1 MTRPS
6 RNTDKLLIQAAKEL
20 IPKTGISGLTIRDVS
35 KRAGVNLGMFNYH
48 FKTKDAFIEKLLVET
63 YEDFFT
69 SFKIESS
76 TGGTPKERLKNAV
89 MTIAFFVR
97 DNRQIFIM
105 AAKEIALGNKIII
118 NFIKKH
124 MTRHI
129 EILVN
134 LTKECQ
140 KEGFIINLPLLQVL
154 PFLMGS
160 VMATNL
166 LVTAVEKFSP
176 VSSSSIVRDVLG
188 MAADKT
194 LLSDKAIAQRVDMAL
209 NALKPQKETL

>member
-35 KRAGVNLGMFNYH
+35 KKAGVNLGMFNYH
-48 FKTKDAFIEKLLVET
+48 FKTKDAFIDKLLVET

-69 SFKIESS
+69 NFKIESA

-105 AAKEIALGNKIII
+105 VAKEIALGNKVIID
-118 NFIKKH
+118 FIKKH

-129 EILVN
+129 EILVK
-134 LTKECQ
+134 LTHECQ
-140 KEGFIINLPLLQVL
+140 KEGYIINLPLLQVL
-154 PFLMGS
+154 PFIMGS

-166 LVTAVEKFSP
+166 LVTAIERFSP
-176 VSSSSIVRDVLG
+176 VSSSGIMRELFA

-194 LLSDKAIAQRVDMAL
+194 LLADKAIVQRVDMAL
-209 NALKPQKETL
+209 NALTPRKEPI